1 MAIKKSET
9 PAKTA
14 GKLVKGA
21 MKGWINKGMADTLTE
36 VKVMPKTN
44 RFKTFAQDVKSGLK
58 GVNAAAGGGLL
69 GKVAAVA
76 QAPNIVGVS
85 AMAQSG
91 YKTRKASGATPGG
104 KKPLFSRDYPLSESP
119 NPEFKNQK

>member
-21 MKGWINKGMADTLTE
+21 VKGWINKGMADTLTE

-44 RFKTFAQDVKSGLK
+44 RLKTFAQDVKSGLK

-69 GKVAAVA
+69 GKVAAAA

-104 KKPLFSRDYPLSESP
+104 KKPLFGRDVPLPDSSSLF
-119 NPEFKNQK
+119 NK

>member
-9 PAKTA
+9 PAKNA

-21 MKGWINKGMADTLTE
+21 VKGWINKGMADTLTE

-44 RFKTFAQDVKSGLK
+44 RLKTFAQDVKSGLK

-91 YKTRKASGATPGG
+91 YKSRKASGATPGG
-104 KKPLFSRDYPLSESP
+104 KKPLFGRDTPLPDSSSLF
-119 NPEFKNQK
+119 NK

>member
-1 MAIKKSET
+1 MAKQEKN
-9 PAKTA
+9 PASTTTKV
-14 GKLVKGA
+14 VKGA
-21 MKGWINKGMADTLTE
+21 LKGWTNKGMADTLTE

-44 RFKTFAQDVKSGLK
+44 RLKTFAQDVKSGLQ
-58 GVNAAAGGGLL
+58 GVNSAAGGGIL
-69 GKVAAVA
+69 GKIAAVA

-91 YKTRKASGATPGG
+91 YKNRKASGATPGG

-119 NPEFKNQK
+119 NPEFNNQK

>member
-1 MAIKKSET
+1 MAKKTEA
-9 PAKTA
+9 PA
-14 GKLVKGA
+14 GKVVKGA
-21 MKGWINKGMADTLTE
+21 VKGWINKGISDTLSAVT
-36 VKVMPKTN
+36 VMPKTN
-44 RFKTFAQDVKSGLK
+44 RLKTFAQDVKSGLK
-58 GVNAAAGGGLL
+58 GINAAVGGGIL
-69 GKVAAVA
+69 GKVAAIA

-91 YKTRKASGATPGG
+91 YKSRKASGATPGG

>member
-1 MAIKKSET
+1 MAIKKSEN

-14 GKLVKGA
+14 GKVVKGA
-21 MKGWINKGMADTLTE
+21 VKGWINKGISDTLSAVT
-36 VKVMPKTN
+36 VMPKTN
-44 RFKTFAQDVKSGLK
+44 RLKTFAQDVKSGLK
-58 GVNAAAGGGLL
+58 GINAAVGGGIL
-69 GKVAAVA
+69 GKVAAIA

-91 YKTRKASGATPGG
+91 YKSRKASGATPGG

>member
-21 MKGWINKGMADTLTE
+21 VKGWINKGMADT
-36 VKVMPKTN
+36 
-44 RFKTFAQDVKSGLK
+44 LK